1 MVETAGRQM
10 GLIRIRARSD
20 WRRHARELA
29 VLTLFVGLVGTV
41 VLTTVAGA
49 RRTRSTVERF
59 DRNTL
64 APDAFMMF
72 GGDGAEPALA
82 VARLPGVES
91 ADRFSPMSLF
101 NEQGYLAVL
110 ASIDGHYGGT
120 IARDRVVRGR
130 RPRQS
135 EPFELALS
143 EPVAR
148 RLHIDVGGHLPL
160 TGISGRQSACAFA
173 GAQGADCDAFRQQF
187 FAEPPDFSAFA
198 GPRVELRVV
207 GVTRGLQDAAARA
220 DDFATIFLTRAF
232 YERYRND
239 VATQTGLGVRLK
251 PGTTLQEFEDAAGAV
266 VSRESIVDFSSSAP
280 VFDGLQ
286 STVGV
291 LANGLIAFAAVAA
304 LAGFAAIAQILA
316 RRAAAGSPDRTVL
329 RALGS
334 SRRALVADVVAPVV
348 PVALAG
354 AILAMLGA
362 WLASPL
368 MPIGTARRVE
378 PRAGFQFDVR
388 ALVIG
393 GALIA
398 VGMLAAAALAGW
410 WVTRRAPR
418 ARLRRHSSRTR
429 WVGSVPA
436 IVGRRLAFDRDGRV
450 PLRSAL
456 SGIALGTAG
465 VVAVGVFGAGLMRL
479 GHEPARY
486 GYGWDLAI
494 SGELASDP
502 ETPDPSPPPTS
513 SYWDRPAARIAADPD
528 VEQVAHV
535 WLGVPVQTAGGTVLA
550 FAERGPDDF
559 GFVIVAGRRPANER
573 EVALGAKTM
582 RRAHVGLGD
591 RVRVGD
597 RSLRVVGQAIFP
609 VTDDGYPLADGVL
622 FDDDGFVAAGLA
634 QASGFA
640 TTGFNTFAVK
650 LRPGSDRDAAV
661 RRLSAL
667 SRGDPPMLTRTPAE
681 VDQLR
686 QLDRL
691 PTILAVFLL
700 LVALLALGHA
710 LVLTVRHRRSELAVA
725 RTIGL
730 TPGQTARTVAW
741 QATTLGVVGALV
753 GLPIGLVL
761 GRAVWAAVA
770 RSYGIADDPAWP
782 WVVVALAIPVVV
794 LLANALAWWPGR
806 RAAYLQPAEILRAE

>member
-1 MVETAGRQM
+1 VGII
-10 GLIRIRARSD
+10 GIRARTD
-20 WRRHARELA
+20 WRRHAWELV

-41 VLTTVAGA
+41 VLTSLAGA

-59 DRNTL
+59 DRHTL
-64 APDAFMMF
+64 APDLLMMF
-72 GGDGAEPALA
+72 AGDGEAAAQA
-82 VARLPGVES
+82 VARLPVVES
-91 ADRFSPMSLF
+91 ADRFSPMSFF
-101 NEQGYLAVL
+101 NEQGYLGVL
-110 ASIDGHYGGT
+110 ASVDGHNGDT

-148 RLHIDVGGHLPL
+148 RLRLDVGDRLPL
-160 TGISGRQSACAFA
+160 TGISARQSACAFG
-173 GAQGADCDAFRQQF
+173 GAEGSDCDAFRQQF
-187 FAEPPDFSAFA
+187 FAEPPDFSVFA
-198 GPRVELRVV
+198 GPRIDLRVV
-207 GVTRGLQDAAARA
+207 GVTRGLQDIAARA
-220 DDFATIFLTRAF
+220 DDFATIFLTRTF
-232 YERYRND
+232 YERYRGD

-251 PGTTLQEFEDAAGAV
+251 PGTTLEEFEDAAGEV
-266 VSRESIVDFSSSAP
+266 VPRESIEDFSSSAP

-291 LANGLIAFAAVAA
+291 LANGLVAFAAVAA

-316 RRAAAGSPDRTVL
+316 RRAAAGSPERKVL

-334 SRRALVADVVAPVV
+334 SRRVLIADVVAPVV
-348 PVALAG
+348 PVALVGG
-354 AILAMLGA
+354 ALAILGA

-368 MPIGTARRVE
+368 MPIGTARRAE
-378 PRAGFQFDVR
+378 PHAGLQFDVR
-388 ALVIG
+388 TLAGGGVLLALGI
-393 GALIA
+393 
-398 VGMLAAAALAGW
+398 LAAATLSGW
-410 WVTRRAPR
+410 WVTRRLPPT
-418 ARLRRHSSRTR
+418 RLRRRSSHTR

-436 IVGRRLAFDRDGRV
+436 VIGRRLAFARDGRV

-456 SGIALGTAG
+456 AGIALGTAG
-465 VVAVGVFGAGLMRL
+465 VVAVGVFGAGLAQL
-479 GHEPARY
+479 GRTPERY
-486 GYGWDLAI
+486 GWGWDLMI
-494 SGELASDP
+494 SGERASDP
-502 ETPDPSPPPTS
+502 ETPDPSPPATS
-513 SYWDRPAARIAADPD
+513 SYWDRPAERIAADPD
-528 VEQVAHV
+528 VAQVAHI
-535 WLGVPVQTAGGTVLA
+535 WLAVPVQIAGSTVLA

-559 GFVIVAGRRPANER
+559 GFVIVEGRRPADDR

-582 RRAHVGLGD
+582 RRAHVGIGD
-591 RVRVGD
+591 QVRVGD

-609 VTDDGYPLADGVL
+609 VTDDGYPLADGAL
-622 FDDDGFVAAGLA
+622 FDDAGFAAAGLE

-640 TTGFNTFAVK
+640 STGFNTFAVK

-667 SRGDPPMLTRTPAE
+667 NRDEAPALTRTPPE
-681 VDQLR
+681 VDQLQ

-710 LVLTVRHRRSELAVA
+710 LVLTVRHRRAELAVT

-741 QATTLGVVGALV
+741 QATTLGVVGAV
-753 GLPIGLVL
+753 IGLPIGLVL
-761 GRAVWAAVA
+761 GRTVWAAVA
-770 RSYGIADDPAWP
+770 RGYGIADDPAWP
-782 WVVVALAIPVVV
+782 WPLVALAIPVVV

-806 RAAYLQPAEILRAE
+806 RAAHLRPAEILRSE